1 MSDFSRKEADA
12 YDRLIDAAGYLADLL
27 EQCEVDMDEY
37 VLEEVA
43 IFLAKN
49 ANYIRG
55 LLKPLKVT
63 FKEGSLSGPER

>member
-1 MSDFSRKEADA
+1 
-12 YDRLIDAAGYLADLL
+12 
-27 EQCEVDMDEY
+27 MDEY
-37 VLEEVA
+37 VLEEVV

-63 FKEGSLSGPER
+63 FKDGSLSGPER